1 MKTILIFLL
10 GAVIGAFAFNLYREK
25 EAREA
30 AAASATAA
38 SAPTA
43 PVAPVVA
50 PPPPPAPEDKDSRS
64 LREQARAM
72 TRDASNAI
80 SEKLKEWKLTPDDI
94 REDLK
99 RGKEI
104 VRTRAKQAGAELSD
118 ARIVTVL
125 KAKYVLDRDLSALDI
140 NVDAYRGQVTLDGTV
155 ANVSLIGHAIAL
167 ALDTDGV
174 THVVSRLKVSSP

>member
-50 PPPPPAPEDKDSRS
+50 PPPPPAPEDKESRS